1 MTIISIILNFVTIAI
16 VVYALVFQG
25 EKLEIKKTKPPRAN
39 ATDVYIENEKDPL
52 VVSRSYFTDDRYG
65 NIGNFGGYSV
75 IPEDHWLNGLSLSHE
90 ESDDEGS
97 K

>member
-25 EKLEIKKTKPPRAN
+25 DKLEVKKSKPRSN
-39 ATDVYIENEKDPL
+39 ATDVYIDNEKDPL

-65 NIGNFGGYSV
+65 NIGKFTGYST

-90 ESDDEGS
+90 ESEDKGGE
-97 K
+97 

>member
-25 EKLEIKKTKPPRAN
+25 EKLEVKKTKPRPN
-39 ATDVYIENEKDPL
+39 ATDVYIDNEKDPL
-52 VVSRSYFTDDRYG
+52 VVSRSYFTGDKYG
-65 NIGNFGGYSV
+65 NIGKFVGYST

-90 ESDDEGS
+90 KPEDEGGE
-97 K
+97 

>member
-1 MTIISIILNFVTIAI
+1 MTLISITLNFVTIAI

-25 EKLEIKKTKPPRAN
+25 DKLEVKKIKPRSN
-39 ATDVYIENEKDPL
+39 ATDVYIDNETDPL
-52 VVSRSYFTDDRYG
+52 VVSRSYFTGDKYG
-65 NIGNFGGYSV
+65 NIGNFIGYSA

-90 ESDDEGS
+90 ETEDEGG